1 MASKDINVK
10 VKAELTGISKI
21 KSELKEVKNELADAL
36 SMDNVDPSKI
46 EELTTKAAGLKDQ
59 LADINEQVDVFAT
72 GSKYEAV
79 SNSLGAIGS
88 GLKNLDFGK
97 ASERAQAF
105 ATAAGKI
112 TFKDAISSVKSLGQT
127 FFTVGKALLT
137 NPLFLL
143 GAVIAFVAVKVY
155 ELLDSLGIMEDVLKV
170 LMWPLTLLTEGL
182 KALVNW
188 FTDGAIEAQE
198 AAEKKAAAYEDAAK
212 RQEAASKQVIQGL
225 DNEIRTAQLLG
236 KDTVALEREKL
247 QEIRKT
253 AKARY
258 EADAAT
264 YQAGLKNKKLTEEE
278 IAALKEKAIASRMA
292 ANQSYEDIKFF
303 DTKVKLDKDN
313 KKKKEDEDAAK
324 DADKAKADRQK
335 AYEDRLKQQQEEAA
349 ARLKA
354 TREIED
360 LTNALLKDGVDKEI
374 VLNNEKYKRL
384 IEDTKSNEKL
394 KIEERDK
401 IVALLE
407 QQQKATEEKIREED
421 RKKRADEEKAAM
433 DEYSALLLSLN
444 QNRFTIEKETINKE
458 TEDRLN
464 LLREQQQKGLISK
477 EQLDAAEIALEE
489 EKQRRLKELVGGE
502 DGLSPVDKA
511 RKEAEEKLLIEKQR
525 LEAGIIDEEE
535 YARRIEEI
543 NKNLN
548 ATLAEEDRK
557 LRDEKIGYINAGL
570 DAASSA
576 FDSIAALSQAVNEVQ
591 IANAEGN
598 EAKQE
603 QLRKKGFEQNKKM
616 QIAQATMSGI
626 QGVINALTAQS
637 TIPEPFGSILKG
649 VNAAIVATTTIAN
662 ISKIKATKYGGGGSI
677 SPDTGGGGGAAAAQ
691 RSMPNVSFT
700 GGNNQNT
707 VSAGGATD
715 TSMTVTAVVS
725 ETEITDVQNKNANR
739 VKNAEL

>member
-10 VKAELTGISKI
+10 VKAELTGINKLR
-21 KSELKEVKNELADAL
+21 SELKDVKNELADAL
-36 SMDNVDPSKI
+36 SMEDVDPGKI

-127 FFTVGKALLT
+127 FTTIGKALIT

-143 GAVIAFVAVKVY
+143 ATIIGVIVVAVYKW
-155 ELLDSLGIMEDVLKV
+155 LDSLGFIEKALDVL
-170 LMWPLTLLTEGL
+170 MAPLNMLINGL
-182 KALVNW
+182 KSLSDW
-188 FTDGAIEAQE
+188 FGISDYKGQE
-198 AAEKKAAAYEDAAK
+198 AAENKASAYEDAAK
-212 RQEAASKQVIQGL
+212 RQKAASDEIVRGL
-225 DNEIRTAQLLG
+225 DNEIRMAQLLG
-236 KDTVALEREKL
+236 KDTIELERQKL
-247 QEIRKT
+247 REIRKT
-253 AKARY
+253 AQARY
-258 EADAAT
+258 EADKAA
-264 YQAGLKNKKLTEEE
+264 YEAGLKNKKLTEEE
-278 IAALKEKAIASRMA
+278 IIALKEKAIASRIA

-303 DTKVKLDKDN
+303 DAKVAKDKDDA
-313 KKKKEDEDAAK
+313 KKKDEEDTKKQAEK
-324 DADKAKADRQK
+324 DKQDRSK
-335 AYEDRLKQQQEEAA
+335 AYQDRLKQQKEEAA
-349 ARLKA
+349 NRLKA

-360 LTNALLKDGVDKEI
+360 LTNNLLKDGVEKEI

-394 KIEERDK
+394 KVEERNK

-407 QQQKATEEKIREED
+407 EQQKANEAKIREED
-421 RKKRADEEKAAM
+421 RKVRAEEEKAAM

-444 QNRFTIEKETINKE
+444 QNRFIVEKETINKE
-458 TEDRLN
+458 TEERLN
-464 LLREQQQKGLISK
+464 LLREQQEKGLITK
-477 EQLDAAEIALEE
+477 EQLDAAEIALEQ
-489 EKQRRLKELVGGE
+489 EKQRRLSELVGGE

-511 RKEAEEKLLIEKQR
+511 RKEAEEKMLIEKQR

-543 NKNLN
+543 NRDLN
-548 ATLAEEDRK
+548 AKLADEDRK
-557 LRDEKIGYINAGL
+557 LRDEKIAYVNAGL
-570 DAASSA
+570 DAAQGA
-576 FDSIAALSQAVNEVQ
+576 FASIAALSEASNAVQ

-649 VNAAIVATTTIAN
+649 VNAAIVAGTTIAN
-662 ISKIKATKYGGGGSI
+662 ISKIKSTKYGGGGSV
-677 SPDTGGGGGAAAAQ
+677 SPDTGGGGAAAAQ

-715 TSMTVTAVVS
+715 TSVTVTAVVS
-725 ETEITDVQNKNANR
+725 ETEITEVQNKNANR

>member
-335 AYEDRLKQQQEEAA
+335 AYQDRLKQQQEEAA

>member
-1 MASKDINVK
+1 MASKDINIK
-10 VKAELTGISKI
+10 VKAELTGINKL

-36 SMDNVDPSKI
+36 SMDNVDPKKI
-46 EELTTKAAGLKDQ
+46 EELTQRAAELKDQ
-59 LADINEQVDVFAT
+59 MADINEQVDVFAT

-137 NPLFLL
+137 NPLFLI

-155 ELLDSLGIMEDVLKV
+155 ELLDSLGIMEDVLKY

-188 FTDGAIEAQE
+188 FSDGAIEAQE
-198 AAEKKAAAYEDAAK
+198 AAEKKAKAYEDAAK
-212 RQEAASKQVIQGL
+212 RQTAAGDEIIRGL
-225 DNEIRTAQLLG
+225 DNEIKRAQILG
-236 KDTVALEREKL
+236 KDTVELEREKL

-258 EADAAT
+258 EADKAA
-264 YQAGLKNKKLTEEE
+264 YEAGLKNKKLTEEE
-278 IAALKEKAIASRMA
+278 IAALKEKAIASRIA
-292 ANQSYEDIKFF
+292 ANQSYEDIKTF
-303 DTKVKLDKDN
+303 DVKVKVDKDN
-313 KKKKEDEDAAK
+313 KKKKEDEDAKK

-335 AYEDRLKQQQEEAA
+335 AYQDRLKAQKEEAA

-374 VLNNEKYKRL
+374 TLNNTKYQRL
-384 IEDTKSNEKL
+384 IEDTKNNENL
-394 KIEERDK
+394 KADEKTRI
-401 IVALLE
+401 IALLE
-407 QQQKATEEKIREED
+407 QQKKANEEKIREED
-421 RKKRADEEKAAM
+421 KKKREEEAKATM
-433 DEYSALLLSLN
+433 DEYTNLMISLN
-444 QNRFTIEKETINKE
+444 QNRFAAERDTINKE
-458 TEDRLN
+458 TEEKLR
-464 LLREQQQKGLISK
+464 LLRERQQKGLITK
-477 EQLDAAEIALEE
+477 EQLDAAEIALEAD
-489 EKQRRLKELVGGE
+489 KQRRLKELAGGE
-502 DGLSPVDKA
+502 DDLSPVDKA

-535 YARRIEEI
+535 YARRVEQI
-543 NKNLN
+543 NKDLN
-548 ATLAEEDRK
+548 KKLKEEDKK
-557 LRDEKIGYINAGL
+557 LRDEKISYVNAGL
-570 DAASSA
+570 DAASGAFSA
-576 FDSIAALSQAVNEVQ
+576 ISALSEASNAVQ

-598 EAKQE
+598 EKRQE
-603 QLRKKGFEQNKKM
+603 ELRKKGFEQNKKM

-662 ISKIKATKYGGGGSI
+662 ISKIKATKYQGGGSV
-677 SPDTGGGGGAAAAQ
+677 SPDTGGGGGAAAT
-691 RSMPNVSFT
+691 RSMPNVSFV

-707 VSAGGATD
+707 VGAGGATD
-715 TSMTVTAVVS
+715 TSVTVTAVVS
-725 ETEITDVQNKNANR
+725 ETEITEVQNKNANR

>member
-10 VKAELTGISKI
+10 VKAELTGINKLR
-21 KSELKEVKNELADAL
+21 SELKDVKNELADAL
-36 SMDNVDPSKI
+36 SMEDVDPGKI

-127 FFTVGKALLT
+127 FTTIGKALIT

-143 GAVIAFVAVKVY
+143 ATIIGVIVVAVYKW
-155 ELLDSLGIMEDVLKV
+155 LDSLGFIEKALDVL
-170 LMWPLTLLTEGL
+170 MAPLNMLINGL
-182 KALVNW
+182 KSLSDW
-188 FTDGAIEAQE
+188 FGISDYKGQE
-198 AAEKKAAAYEDAAK
+198 AAENKASAYEDAAK
-212 RQEAASKQVIQGL
+212 RQKAASDEIVRGL
-225 DNEIRTAQLLG
+225 DNEIRMAQLLG
-236 KDTVALEREKL
+236 KDTIELERQKL
-247 QEIRKT
+247 REIRKT
-253 AKARY
+253 AQARY
-258 EADAAT
+258 EADKAA
-264 YQAGLKNKKLTEEE
+264 YEAGLKNKKLTEEE
-278 IAALKEKAIASRMA
+278 IIALKEKAIASRIA

-303 DTKVKLDKDN
+303 DAKVAKDKDDA
-313 KKKKEDEDAAK
+313 KKKDEEDTKKQAEK
-324 DADKAKADRQK
+324 DKQDRSK
-335 AYEDRLKQQQEEAA
+335 AYQDRLKQQKEEAA
-349 ARLKA
+349 NRLKA

-360 LTNALLKDGVDKEI
+360 LTNNLLKDGVEKEI

-394 KIEERDK
+394 KVEERNK

-407 QQQKATEEKIREED
+407 EQQKANEAKIREED
-421 RKKRADEEKAAM
+421 RKVRAEEEKAAM

-444 QNRFTIEKETINKE
+444 QNRFIVEKETINKE
-458 TEDRLN
+458 TEERLN
-464 LLREQQQKGLISK
+464 LLREQQEKGLISK
-477 EQLDAAEIALEE
+477 AQLDAAEIALEQ
-489 EKQRRLKELVGGE
+489 EKQRRLSELVGGE

-511 RKEAEEKLLIEKQR
+511 RKEAEEKMLIEKQR

-543 NKNLN
+543 NRDLN
-548 ATLAEEDRK
+548 AKLADEDRK
-557 LRDEKIGYINAGL
+557 LRDEKIAYVNAGL
-570 DAASSA
+570 DAAQGA
-576 FDSIAALSQAVNEVQ
+576 FASIAALSEASNAVQ

-649 VNAAIVATTTIAN
+649 VNAAIVAGTTIAN
-662 ISKIKATKYGGGGSI
+662 ISKIKSTKYGGGGSV
-677 SPDTGGGGGAAAAQ
+677 SPDTGGGGAAAAQ

-707 VSAGGATD
+707 VSAGGSSD
-715 TSMTVTAVVS
+715 TSVTVTAVVS
-725 ETEITDVQNKNANR
+725 ETEITEVQNKNANR